1 MADETP
7 QAKTL
12 NEEKF
17 ANTLDEVAFSAE
29 DLKKDLSRNLE
40 LAKQSVDYSELY
52 RICKM
57 IQVA

>member
-7 QAKTL
+7 QAKSL

-29 DLKKDLSRNLE
+29 DLKKTYQE
-40 LAKQSVDYSELY
+40 
-52 RICKM
+52 I
-57 IQVA
+57 